1 MSSSS
6 RKDIDIARGLAGQ
19 IMELATSDEYERR
32 RQRWRDVNAL
42 RKPDRAPVWC
52 RPAGAW
58 PEILP
63 EDDLQCRDALCR
75 GVERRFRMDLFKD
88 SVGDDHIF
96 PPYWP
101 VRAVFDCDLQYTW
114 GLETY
119 ISEATTE
126 DGGFRYTHAIETDED
141 FDKVTVPTYTYNPQ
155 ATDDALNRMH
165 DLLGDVMPVKLTCR
179 PPLGSD
185 LSIWLE
191 RLRAMEDYLLD
202 MAVQRERIHQLM
214 AKFTEGSLRAIR
226 AAEDS
231 GVIAADNDRGMFCS
245 DPIGEPDGAGKL
257 HVHNLWGGTNSQE
270 FQSVSPAMTEE
281 FLLNYIAPILQKY
294 GLNHFGCCED
304 LTDKI
309 DMVLRLPN
317 LRILVCSYWTD
328 TARAVEACQGD
339 YCIMWRESAALVTL
353 SDDLTP
359 IRKHLEQDLK
369 ILQGHPYQ
377 VVLREIETLHGHP
390 QRLHDW
396 ARVAIRLAEKYA

>member
-6 RKDIDIARGLAGQ
+6 RKDIDIVRDLAGQ

-63 EDDLQCRDALCR
+63 EDSLQCRDALCR

-101 VRAVFDCDLQYTW
+101 IPAVFDCHQEYTW
-114 GLETY
+114 GVETY

-155 ATDDALNRMH
+155 ATDDTLNRMH

-179 PPLGSD
+179 PPLGAD
-185 LSIWLE
+185 LSIWLVT
-191 RLRAMEDYLLD
+191 LRAMDRYLLD
-202 MAVQRERIHQLM
+202 MAVQPQRIHQLM
-214 AKFTEGSLRAIR
+214 AKFTEASLRAIR

-231 GVIAADNDRGMFCS
+231 GVIAPDNDRGMFCS
-245 DPIGEPDGAGKL
+245 DPIGKPDAAGKL

-304 LTDKI
+304 LTQKI
-309 DMVLRLPN
+309 ERVLRLPN
-317 LRILVCSYWTD
+317 LRIFVCSFWTD
-328 TARAVEACQGD
+328 LQKVVDACQGN
-339 YCIMWRESAALVTL
+339 YCIMWREGAALVTL
-353 SDDLTP
+353 SEDLPP
-359 IRKHLEQDLK
+359 IRQHMEEGMR

-377 VVLREIETLHGHP
+377 FVLREIETLHGHP
-390 QRLHDW
+390 HRLHDW
-396 ARVAIRLAEKYA
+396 ARMGIELAEKYA

>member
-6 RKDIDIARGLAGQ
+6 RKDIDIVRGLAAQ

-63 EDDLQCRDALCR
+63 DDSLQCRDPLCR
-75 GVERRFRMDLFKD
+75 DVERRFRMDLFKD

-101 VRAVFDCDLQYTW
+101 VDAVFDCDLQYTW
-114 GLETY
+114 GVETY

-126 DGGFRYTHAIETDED
+126 DGGFRYMHGIEADED
-141 FDKVTVPTYTYNPQ
+141 FDRVTVPTYTYNSQ

-179 PPLGSD
+179 PPLGAD

-191 RLRAMEDYLLD
+191 RLRAMDRYLLD
-202 MAVQRERIHQLM
+202 MAVQPQRIHQLM
-214 AKFTEGSLRAIR
+214 AKLTEGSLRAIR

-231 GVIAADNDRGMFCS
+231 GVIAPDNHRGMFCS
-245 DPIGEPDGAGKL
+245 DPIGELDAAGKL

-281 FLLNYIAPILQKY
+281 FLLNYVAPIFQKY

-317 LRILVCSYWTD
+317 LRIFVCSYWTD
-328 TARAVEACQGD
+328 TAKAVEACQGD

-396 ARVAIRLAEKYA
+396 ARMGIELAEKYA